1 MVIWNQKDL
10 PHIRSIFLLINMLS
24 QEEKKYW
31 IAFTNIYS
39 IGPKKF
45 KRIRK
50 YFGSMKTAWN
60 ASYTELQRAGLMP
73 KDVQAVLTDR
83 KNINPDILL
92 EKNEKLNISIID
104 ITDDRYPSLLKEI
117 YSPPQIL
124 YILGSLPQE
133 EYTHI
138 SVVGTR
144 KTSAYGRH
152 ITPML
157 VSELSQAGFT
167 IVSGIALGIDALAH
181 QAALTSGTQTIA
193 VLGCGLDIT
202 YPVSNRKLAS
212 DIIAHGGAIIS
223 EYPIGTKPLKQ
234 HFPAR
239 NRIISGLSRGVVV
252 IEGGEDSGSLITASC
267 ALEQN
272 REVFAVP
279 GNISNTTSQGPNKL
293 LKMGATVVTSAQDI
307 LDVLHVSKPLCSKK
321 ILSVPATDEEKLIL
335 EILSAEPLHID
346 EIIRTCKLNTSTTNK
361 VLTLLEIKGNIT
373 NIGNNQY
380 IRSR

>member
-1 MVIWNQKDL
+1 
-10 PHIRSIFLLINMLS
+10 MLS

-45 KRIRK
+45 KRL
-50 YFGSMKTAWN
+50 YEHFGSMKTAWD
-60 ASYTELQRAGLMP
+60 ASYNGLLQAGLIP
-73 KDVQAVLTDR
+73 KDAQTVLAER
-83 KNINPDILL
+83 KRIEPEILL
-92 EKNEKLNISIID
+92 EELERLSISIID
-104 ITDDRYPSLLKEI
+104 STDTDYPSLLKEI
-117 YSPPQIL
+117 YSPPPIL
-124 YILGSLPQE
+124 YVRGTLPQE

-138 SVVGTR
+138 GVVGTR
-144 KTSAYGRH
+144 KTSSYGRQ
-152 ITPML
+152 ITPPL
-157 VSELSQAGFT
+157 VGELSQAGCT
-167 IVSGIALGIDALAH
+167 IVSGLALGIDALAH
-181 QAALTSGTQTIA
+181 QAALTNEAQTIA
-193 VLGCGLDIT
+193 VLGCGLDVL
-202 YPVSNRKLAS
+202 YPVSNRRLAS
-212 DIIAHGGAIIS
+212 DIIASGNAIIS

-252 IEGGEDSGSLITASC
+252 IEGSEDSGSLITASC

-279 GNISNTTSQGPNKL
+279 GNISNTTSHGPNKL
-293 LKMGATVVTSAQDI
+293 LKMGATVVTNAQDI
-307 LDVLHVSKPLCSKK
+307 LDVLHISKPLRNKK
-321 ILSVPATDEEKLIL
+321 NRATPITGEEKLIL

-346 EIIRTCKLNTSTTNK
+346 EIIRACKLNTSTINK
-361 VLTLLEIKGNIT
+361 VLTILEINGNIT

>member
-1 MVIWNQKDL
+1 
-10 PHIRSIFLLINMLS
+10 MLS

-45 KRIRK
+45 KRL
-50 YFGSMKTAWN
+50 YDHFGSMKTAWN
-60 ASYTELQRAGLMP
+60 ASYDELLRAGLTP
-73 KDVQAVLTDR
+73 KDVQTVLTER
-83 KNINPDILL
+83 KEIDSDILL
-92 EKNEKLNISIID
+92 EELGRHKIEAVD
-104 ITDDRYPSLLKEI
+104 VTDTRYPSLLKEI

-124 YILGSLPQE
+124 YVLGSLPQE

-144 KTSAYGRH
+144 KTSTYGRH
-152 ITPML
+152 IAPML

-167 IVSGIALGIDALAH
+167 IVSGLALGIDALAH
-181 QAALTSGTQTIA
+181 QAALTSGAQTIA
-193 VLGCGLDIT
+193 VLGCGLDVT
-202 YPVSNRKLAS
+202 YPVSNRRLAL
-212 DIIAHGGAIIS
+212 DIITHGGAIIS

-252 IEGGEDSGSLITASC
+252 IEGSEDSGSLITASC

-293 LKMGATVVTSAQDI
+293 LKMGATVVTNVQDI
-307 LDVLHVSKPLCSKK
+307 LDVLHVSKPLYNQKSSS
-321 ILSVPATDEEKLIL
+321 LPVTDEEKLIL
-335 EILSAEPLHID
+335 KSLSSEPLHID
-346 EIIRTCKLNTSTTNK
+346 EIIRTCKLNTSTINK